1 MVRLRSRILINCYS
15 SFPSMHTHASTMN
28 KHTHI
33 VHAHVHA
40 HTVHIWTLHTHFRTQ
55 RTEEAGHIFVA
66 FFLFSP
72 AVISSNP
79 DDVKVRGDC
88 RFGFNHCLTSSYFI
102 SKSELFLA
110 FLLEIK

>member
-1 MVRLRSRILINCYS
+1 MY
-15 SFPSMHTHASTMN
+15 

-40 HTVHIWTLHTHFRTQ
+40 HTVHIWTLNTHFHTQ

-72 AVISSNP
+72 VVFSSNP

-88 RFGFNHCLTSSYFI
+88 RLGLTI
-102 SKSELFLA
+102 VPRPLILFQSVTL
-110 FLLEIK
+110 IK